1 MTKKFELEE
10 KCREM
15 MEFAYMALRDI
26 PRDYRYT
33 LGADIR
39 NSAMNLMQLI
49 VRCRKRYYKKT
60 TLEDMDIELETLR
73 SFIRIAADTNVISK
87 GEYGA
92 WAEKLDEIGRLIGG
106 WQRSVRNKQ

>member
-1 MTKKFELEE
+1 MKKFELEE
-10 KCREM
+10 KCRAM

-39 NSAMNLMQLI
+39 NSGQRLIQLI
-49 VRCRKRYYKKT
+49 IRGKKRYYKKT
-60 TLEDMDIELETLR
+60 TLEDMDIELDTLR
-73 SFIRIAADTNVISK
+73 ALVDIAADNGVISR
-87 GEYGA
+87 GEYGV

-106 WQRSVRNKQ
+106 WQRSIRTKQ